1 MNKTDILGVSFQ
13 VTTPEDALVLL
24 EKWVEEP
31 KNHIVVT
38 PNPEGVM
45 MARRHEAFANALQ
58 TADLSLADG
67 TGVVLAA
74 KLLKKPLKRRVR
86 GTDITF
92 ALFDSLDAKGKEFTV
107 YFLGSKPDDNDTLS
121 VAEMAKNKME
131 ARYPNLKV
139 TGFHHGYF
147 DSDSD
152 TEATILDEINR
163 LSPDIL
169 LVCMGMPR
177 QELWAVQHRNVNAR
191 LTLCVGGTLDIMGG
205 ALRRAPVIFQKC
217 GLEWL
222 YRLLRQPHRAKRM
235 LDLPRFVFAVLK
247 AAMLKRS

>member
-1 MNKTDILGVSFQ
+1 MNKTDILGVPFD
-13 VTTPEDALVLL
+13 VTTPEDALALL
-24 EKWVEEP
+24 GEWVEEP
-31 KNHIVVT
+31 RNHVIVT

-45 MARRHEAFANALQ
+45 LARRNDAFANAIQ

-92 ALFDSLDAKGKEFTV
+92 ALFDSLDAKGKKFTA
-107 YFLGSKPDDNDTLS
+107 YFLGSKPDEGDTPS
-121 VAEMAKNKME
+121 VAEMAKSRME
-131 ARYPNLKV
+131 TRYPNLSVK
-139 TGFHHGYF
+139 GFHHGYF
-147 DSDSD
+147 ASE
-152 TEATILDEINR
+152 TESEKAILDEINQ

-177 QELWAVQHRNVNAR
+177 QELWATQHRNLNAR
-191 LTLCVGGTLDIMGG
+191 ITLCVGGTLDIMGG
-205 ALRRAPVIFQKC
+205 TVRRAPVIFQKC

-222 YRLLRQPHRAKRM
+222 YRLMCQPHRAKRM
-235 LDLPRFVFAVLK
+235 LDLPRFVAAVLK
-247 AAMLKRS
+247 AAVLK